1 MPWWFNIFLKMF
13 FLLTPFFVLSSFISM
28 TDGFTPSRRRI
39 TAIKMGVAI
48 AAICFV
54 LFWFGG
60 VIFNVFGI
68 TLDSF
73 RVGTGVLL
81 ILSAISLVR
90 GGADAKKDNKG
101 EISVVPLAI
110 PIAVGPGT
118 IGAVMVYSTELETF
132 QDKFLA
138 LTAILAAALLTGLFC
153 LLSEAIRKVLGV
165 NGLAVLSKL
174 TGLVIAALA
183 AQFILGG
190 VKGYLG
196 L

>member
-1 MPWWFNIFLKMF
+1 MSWWFNIFLKMF

-28 TDGFTPSRRRI
+28 TDEFDASKRRI
-39 TAIKMGVAI
+39 TAVKMGVAI
-48 AAICFV
+48 AVICFV
-54 LFWFGG
+54 LFWFGA

-81 ILSAISLVR
+81 LLSAISLVR
-90 GGADAKKDNKG
+90 GSGDAKSSKKG
-101 EISVVPLAI
+101 DISVVPLAM

-118 IGAVMVYSTELETF
+118 IGAVMVYSTELTAF
-132 QDKFLA
+132 QAKISG
-138 LTAILAAALLTGLFC
+138 LTAILAAAILTGLFC

>member
-1 MPWWFNIFLKMF
+1 MTWWFNVFLKMF

-28 TDGFTPSRRRI
+28 TDEYTPLRRRL
-39 TAIKMGVAI
+39 TALKMTIAIVAV
-48 AAICFV
+48 CFV

-60 VIFNVFGI
+60 VIFRVFGI

-90 GGADAKKDNKG
+90 GSGDERKDKKG

-118 IGAVMVYSTELETF
+118 IGAVMVLSTELVSF
-132 QDKFLA
+132 QAKVLA
-138 LTAILAAALLTGLFC
+138 LTAITTAALIIGLFC
-153 LLSEAIRKVLGV
+153 FLSEAIRRVLGV

-183 AQFILGG
+183 AQLILAG
-190 VKGYLG
+190 VKGSLG